1 VRLGIFGG
9 SFDPP
14 HLGHLLPVIDASE
27 SLRLDAVRF
36 VPAAVQPFKVGRA
49 VASPRHRLA
58 MTERL
63 VALVPGFSADP
74 SETERSGLSFTVDTL
89 ASISASAHGAELVL
103 LLGADAFAMF
113 DQWREPE
120 RIRGLASLAVMIR
133 GDDVMPDAGA
143 TAGVQLLKTRRVDIS
158 STELR
163 ARVADGRTIRGFV
176 PDAVADYI
184 AAHRLYR

>member
-14 HLGHLLPVIDASE
+14 HLGHLLPAIDAAE
-27 SLRLDAVRF
+27 ALGLDAVKF

-49 VASPRHRLA
+49 TASPADRLA

-63 VALVPGFSADP
+63 VAGIPGFTADA
-74 SETERSGLSFTVDTL
+74 TEIERPGLSFTVDTL
-89 ASISASAHGAELVL
+89 AAVSAAAPDAELVL
-103 LLGADAFAMF
+103 LLGVDAFTLF
-113 DQWREPE
+113 DQWRESE
-120 RIRGLASLAVMIR
+120 RIRSLASLAVMAR
-133 GDDVMPDAGA
+133 SGETVPAERV
-143 TAGVQLLKTRRVDIS
+143 TAGVQVLQTRRVDIS

-163 ARVADGRTIRGFV
+163 ARVAAGRTIRGFV

-184 AAHRLYR
+184 AERRLYR